1 MPGCPAAGGDRETIC
16 ARRFATVRYEI
27 ESWIGRLH
35 HAPECRKDEG
45 ESEMREKKR
54 KPYEKPAV
62 VFEKDLE
69 ALAADCSGT
78 WLGTG
83 QCKAEGACQTP
94 FS

>member
-1 MPGCPAAGGDRETIC
+1 MLSSDYLGGETM
-16 ARRFATVRYEI
+16 
-27 ESWIGRLH
+27 
-35 HAPECRKDEG
+35 KDTKE
-45 ESEMREKKR
+45 R

-62 VFEKDLE
+62 VFERELE

-83 QCKAEGACQTP
+83 QCKGDPGCQTP

>member
-1 MPGCPAAGGDRETIC
+1 
-16 ARRFATVRYEI
+16 
-27 ESWIGRLH
+27 
-35 HAPECRKDEG
+35 
-45 ESEMREKKR
+45 MREKKR